1 MFVKE
6 LQQFLSKFTEASKDG
21 TRQGNTISNAKIYV
35 EKNGFLEEIKRME
48 VHTNDGTLI
57 GQPSHRLVMKTQ
69 NDRLMPISDKL
80 KAGFK

>member
-69 NDRLMPISDKL
+69 NDRLMPIPDKL
-80 KAGFK
+80 KAGFI